1 MKSDDVKIAHAN
13 YDIVFKSLTGLFKDQ
28 TLEFYGLKTAPIVCA
43 EPAELPQIQID
54 ERRMDFVFYLSDDS
68 YMHLEFQT
76 TVKEDDLLRFKLY
89 DTLLYEQ
96 KRKPVRTAVIYG
108 AGINSAPVYLD
119 HGSIKYI
126 VEPVFMGNYDGDKTY
141 NELKEKINAGLK
153 LTTHDKLNLIFL
165 PLMKNS
171 IDKSQ
176 RAIEAI
182 ELAQKV
188 EDKNEQ
194 IFLIGCLVGISDKFI
209 DEEYV
214 GKMLEVL
221 RMTRVMQSL
230 YKEFKEEGKMEG
242 KMEGKIEGKME
253 GKMETARNMLEDKVD
268 INLIVK
274 YTGLM
279 IEEIKELMKKDKD

>member
-1 MKSDDVKIAHAN
+1 
-13 YDIVFKSLTGLFKDQ
+13 
-28 TLEFYGLKTAPIVCA
+28 
-43 EPAELPQIQID
+43 
-54 ERRMDFVFYLSDDS
+54 MDFVFYLSDDS
-68 YMHLEFQT
+68 FMHLEFQT

-108 AGINSAPVYLD
+108 AGINSAPIFLD

-141 NELKEKINAGLK
+141 NELVEKINAGLT
-153 LTTHDKLNLIFL
+153 LTIQDKLNLIFL
-165 PLMKNS
+165 PLMRNS
-171 IDKSQ
+171 VEKSQ

-214 GKMLEVL
+214 KKMLEVL
-221 RMTRVMQSL
+221 RMTRVMQAL
-230 YKEFKEEGKMEG
+230 YKEFKQEGIEEGKKEGMEKG
-242 KMEGKIEGKME
+242 MEK
-253 GKMETARNMLEDKVD
+253 GKMETAQKMLEDKVD

-279 IEEIKELMKKDKD
+279 IEEIKELIKNDRD